1 MESKQPKTAPEEHL
15 ATEFEPKK
23 LTPWQNVVL
32 TIKVLGTVAL
42 VTLVMWLMQRGKS

>member
-1 MESKQPKTAPEEHL
+1 MEGNQPKTAPEEHSL
-15 ATEFEPKK
+15 TGFEPKK

-42 VTLVMWLMQRGKS
+42 VTLVMWLIQRGKS